1 MAEVKGVL
9 VTGMK
14 TFLLNRYGKNVVDDA
29 LTTLGGNEASLIKKT
44 FLDGSF
50 YPYDTMAAMAGL
62 THALNPVRKTTGQE
76 LGAFL
81 AEYVFK
87 GPYKPLLAKEVV
99 PMVEKIG
106 WIKDFFYRDTNDVES
121 KMTGDRSAVVV
132 YRYSHGIKPT
142 LGLCRSLSAFWGRTL
157 ELAGNIKVAAT
168 HPTCIVEGR
177 ERCEFRYTW

>member
-14 TFLLNRYGKNVVDDA
+14 TFLLNRYGKNVVDQA
-29 LTTLGGNEASLIKKT
+29 VTTLDGKEASLVNKT

-50 YPYDTMAAMAGL
+50 YPFDTMSAMAGL
-62 THALNPVRKTTGQE
+62 THALTPIRKTTGQE

-87 GPYKPLLAKEVV
+87 GPYKPLLAKDVV

-121 KMTGDRSAVVV
+121 KMIGDHSAVVV
-132 YRYSHGIKPT
+132 YRYAHGIKPT
-142 LGLCRSLSAFWGRTL
+142 RGLCRSLGAFWGRTL
-157 ELAGNIKVAAT
+157 ELAGNVKVAST
-168 HPTCIVEGR
+168 HSTCIAEGHD
-177 ERCEFRYTW
+177 RCEFSYSW